1 MAKEKEVKKGTVAV
15 TVQQSDRMEAINNL
29 SAAIR
34 NVSEALASN
43 VDVSIRDCT
52 FQGPEIGINIT
63 TDPKVTGTDTLIYK
77 DVI

>member
-1 MAKEKEVKKGTVAV
+1 MAKEKEATKGTVMV
-15 TVQQSDRMEAINNL
+15 TVQQSDRMASINNL

-52 FQGPEIGINIT
+52 IQGSEIGVAIATDPEISKT
-63 TDPKVTGTDTLIYK
+63 MVEKYK
-77 DVI
+77 